1 MVDAMAW
8 WHQHQGEFLIALGRH
23 LLMSVLSLTLA
34 VSLGT
39 ALAASAVGR
48 PKYAIVVV
56 NLISGLRTLPSLA
69 VLALTVPFIGIGLTP
84 ALIAL
89 TILALPSIV
98 LNSYVGLRDADPDA
112 VEAATSMGMRGHQ
125 VMTKVRF
132 PLAGPAIFAGVQTAT
147 IQVISGATLA
157 PFIGGGG
164 LGDYIVTGIGILDT
178 TTLLIGAVP
187 IAGLALGAEFS
198 LSYLERRLFSKEQ

>member
-1 MVDAMAW
+1 MIGAAAAW
-8 WHQHQGEFLIALGRH
+8 WDHHHGEFLTAFGRH
-23 LLMSVLSLTLA
+23 VLMSTLSLMLA
-34 VSLGT
+34 IALGT

-48 PKYAIVVV
+48 PKYAFVIV

-69 VLALTVPFIGIGLTP
+69 VLALTVPFIGIGFTP

-112 VEAATSMGMRGHQ
+112 VEAATSMGMRGYQ
-125 VMTKVRF
+125 VMTRVRF
-132 PLAGPAIFAGVQTAT
+132 PLAGPAIFAGMQTAA

-157 PFIGGGG
+157 PFIGAGG

-187 IAGLALGAEFS
+187 IAVLALGAEFS
-198 LSYLERRLFSKEQ
+198 LTYLERRLFSGE